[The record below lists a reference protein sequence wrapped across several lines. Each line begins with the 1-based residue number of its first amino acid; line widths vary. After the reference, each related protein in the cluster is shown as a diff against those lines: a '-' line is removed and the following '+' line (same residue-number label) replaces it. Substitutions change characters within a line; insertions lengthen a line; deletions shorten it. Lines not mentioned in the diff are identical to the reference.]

1 MGHHHN
7 TVRGRGKDR
16 AEAQCV
22 AIDDFFR
29 EHGHRHDLRE
39 VVSARFIGKVPPM
52 GVVTR
57 KGRHETWDYTKPN
70 TAAPPEAWLEEWEFV
85 LHTHA

>member
-7 TVRGRGKDR
+7 TVRGRGKNR
-16 AEAQCV
+16 AEAQAN
-22 AIDDFFR
+22 AIEEFFY

-39 VVSARFIGKVPPM
+39 VLSSRLIQKVPPM
-52 GVVTR
+52 GVITR
-57 KGRHETWDYTKPN
+57 KGRHEHCDYTKPN
-70 TAAPPEAWLEEWEFV
+70 TSAPTEEWLEEWEFV